1 MSGHH
6 DRASGSL
13 AAASDAP
20 APHTA
25 MADDP
30 LSDVLEMV
38 RLRGALFFLWQPFWP
53 FAIGIPDDRV
63 FGQVI
68 LPDAERIISY
78 HIVTQGPCWGS
89 VMGEPPVRL
98 ETGDVLLVPHGDAY
112 VIASQPCEP
121 SPADE
126 APALEFFRQ
135 MAAGELPP
143 LVVEGGPGPEHN
155 RLICGFLGCD
165 VRPCNPLLSALPR
178 LIHVPAL
185 APGSQD
191 PLSHLIDF
199 ALAESRQR
207 RDGSRCV
214 LLRLSELMFVEVIRR
229 YLATTPETRS
239 GWLGGLRD
247 PLVGRALTLLHRR
260 PAFPWT
266 LERLAWET
274 GTSRSTLAERFTR
287 LVGEPPMHYH
297 TRWRIQVAAHRL
309 AHRDSKVYGVAQEV
323 GYRSEAAFSRA
334 FKRVVGMSPAQWR
347 QCRSAAR

>member
-1 MSGHH
+1 MNGDH

-13 AAASDAP
+13 ASASDATTP
-20 APHTA
+20 RYAL
-25 MADDP
+25 ADDL
-30 LSDVLEMV
+30 LSDVLEKV

-53 FAIGIPDDRV
+53 FAIGVPRDRA

-68 LPDAERIISY
+68 LPDAERILSY

-89 VMGEPPVRL
+89 VMGEPSIRL
-98 ETGDVLLVPHGDAY
+98 ESGDIFLVPHGDAY
-112 VIASQPCEP
+112 VIASEPRQP

-143 LVVEGGPGPEHN
+143 LVIEGGTGPEHN

-165 VRPCNPLLSALPR
+165 VRPSNPLLSALPR

-199 ALAESRQR
+199 ALVESQEG

-229 YLATTPETRS
+229 YLAAAPQLRS

-266 LERLAWET
+266 LARLAREA
-274 GTSRSTLAERFTR
+274 GASRSTLAERFTR
-287 LVGEPPMHYH
+287 LVGEPPMQYH
-297 TRWRIQVAAHRL
+297 TRWRIQIAAHRL
-309 AHRDSKVYGVAQEV
+309 ATGGSKVYGVAQEV
-323 GYRSEAAFSRA
+323 GYHSEAAFSRA

-347 QCRSAAR
+347 QHRASA